1 MTKRTHEI
9 RDPIHTFIR
18 LDTSEREVVDTPA
31 VQRLRHIHQLAMS
44 HLVYPGATHR
54 RFEHSLG
61 VMELAGRVFDVVT
74 LPENIYHESVR
85 GIVPKRGEIE
95 YGYWRRVLRMAALCH
110 DVGHL
115 PFSHA
120 AEHELLPAG
129 WDHERLTVSIL
140 RGVTMEKLW
149 NEIQKPPLNSLDIVK
164 LAVGPKKCAAYAKSG
179 ALPEEAAKFTDWE
192 SILAEIIVGDAFGVD
207 RMDYLLRDSYHAG
220 VAYGRFDYHRLIDTM
235 RILPKSY
242 EQESKEPALGV
253 EEGGLHSAESLL
265 LARYFMYTQV
275 YFHPIRRIYDV
286 HLRDFLAAWLKD
298 RREDGRFSTAIDDH
312 LRVTDNE
319 VMAAILEA
327 ARDSAKPGHDPARRI
342 VQRDHF
348 HRAYQWN
355 PVDAKENPAAT
366 DLVWDAAR
374 SKFGAERVRR
384 DRRPAK
390 SEGVDFPV
398 ITDDHR
404 VASSRELS
412 ETLQRIPAAAFDF
425 VFVDGAVAD
434 EAKTWLQKNRET
446 IIRPPAKEEADEP
459 TSA

>member
-1 MTKRTHEI
+1 VTKRTHEI

-18 LDTSEREVVDTPA
+18 LDSGEREVVDTPP

-74 LPENIYHESVR
+74 LPANIHHESVR
-85 GIVPKRGEIE
+85 RIVPRREDIE
-95 YGYWRRVLRMAALCH
+95 FSYWRRVLRMAALCH

-129 WDHERLTVSIL
+129 WDHERLTVAIL
-140 RGVTMEKLW
+140 RGEAMEAIW
-149 NEIQKPPLNSLDIVK
+149 SAMKPPLTSLDIVK

-179 ALPEEAAKFTDWE
+179 ALPAEAAEFTDWQ

-220 VAYGRFDYHRLIDTM
+220 VAYGRFDHHRLIDTL

-242 EQESKEPALGV
+242 EQGSEEPALGV
-253 EEGGLHSAESLL
+253 AEGGLHSAEALL

-275 YFHPIRRIYDV
+275 YFHPIRKIYDV

-319 VMAAILEA
+319 VMVAILEA
-327 ARDSAKPGHDPARRI
+327 ARDSRMPGHDPARRI
-342 VQRDHF
+342 VQREHF
-348 HRAYQWN
+348 HRMYQWN
-355 PVDAKENPAAT
+355 PVDAKINPDAT
-366 DLVWDAAR
+366 DLVFDAACA
-374 SKFGAERVRR
+374 KFGAERVRR
-384 DRRPAK
+384 DCRAPK

-398 ITDDHR
+398 HTHDHR

-425 VFVDGAVAD
+425 VFADGAVAD
-434 EAKTWLQKNRET
+434 EAESWLQKERET
-446 IIRPPAKEEADEP
+446 IIRPPEKEDADEP